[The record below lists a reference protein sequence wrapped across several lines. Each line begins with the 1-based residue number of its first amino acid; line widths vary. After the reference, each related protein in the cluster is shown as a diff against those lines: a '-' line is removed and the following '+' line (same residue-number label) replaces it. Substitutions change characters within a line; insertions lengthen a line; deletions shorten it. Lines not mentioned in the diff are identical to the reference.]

1 MRAGEKRNAW
11 PSSQREQGS
20 AFHPAQG
27 LYNFIG
33 DTTAALPTRPLS
45 HADPHG

>member
-27 LYNFIG
+27 LDNFIG
-33 DTTAALPTRPLS
+33 DTTGDHSDPTDRLV
-45 HADPHG
+45 